1 MASPDVEV
9 IKLAGSCEPRG
20 PTQQP
25 TFQPPEEQ
33 EETSTSAPDEP
44 QQMTPAEK
52 DEARVLKRRIGK
64 YKSLFPQETADFDQ
78 GALDSLSIDE
88 LRDKAKDVEY
98 VVATRRSSKAI
109 RGLFLGGLAS
119 TELIAGPMLGLE
131 LQGLAG
137 FASRSEDL
145 MQTVDE
151 VGVKYGDQL
160 YVDPLIRLSMGM
172 MQLAMAVDAHNRA
185 AKTPSIDGEVTPMPT
200 QR

>member
-1 MASPDVEV
+1 MADHVEV
-9 IKLAGSCEPRG
+9 IKLAGSCEPRACG
-20 PTQQP
+20 PTQSAQP
-25 TFQPPEEQ
+25 ETFPDEQ
-33 EETSTSAPDEP
+33 EFPVEP
-44 QQMTPAEK
+44 QQMMTPQEK

-64 YKSLFPQETADFDQ
+64 YKSLFPQETVDFDQ
-78 GALDSLSIDE
+78 GTLDSLSIDE

-119 TELIAGPMLGLE
+119 TELVAGPILGLE

-185 AKTPSIDGEVTPMPT
+185 AKSATEVTPMPT
-200 QR
+200 PG

>member
-1 MASPDVEV
+1 MAAQDVEV
-9 IKLAGSCEPRG
+9 IKLAGSCEPRACG
-20 PTQQP
+20 PTQP
-25 TFQPPEEQ
+25 TFQDSFPGDAEE
-33 EETSTSAPDEP
+33 SAEVAQP
-44 QQMTPAEK
+44 MSPAEK

-64 YKSLFPQETADFDQ
+64 YKSLFPQETVDFDL
-78 GALDSLSIDE
+78 GALDGLDIES
-88 LRDKAKDVEY
+88 LRDRAKDVEY

-119 TELIAGPMLGLE
+119 TELIAGPILNLE

-172 MQLAMAVDAHNRA
+172 MQLCMAVDAHNRA
-185 AKTPSIDGEVTPMPT
+185 AKSPQAEPPVATT
-200 QR
+200 

>member
-1 MASPDVEV
+1 MAAQDCEV

-20 PTQQP
+20 PTQSAVP
-25 TFQPPEEQ
+25 ETFLDEQ
-33 EETSTSAPDEP
+33 EFPAQALEP
-44 QQMTPAEK
+44 QQMMTPAEK

-78 GALDSLSIDE
+78 GTLDSLSIDE

-119 TELIAGPMLGLE
+119 TELVAGPILGLE

-185 AKTPSIDGEVTPMPT
+185 AKSAEVAPTSTP
-200 QR
+200 

>member
-1 MASPDVEV
+1 MAAADCEV
-9 IKLAGSCEPRG
+9 IKLAGSCEPRACG
-20 PTQQP
+20 PTQSAQP
-25 TFQPPEEQ
+25 ETFPDEQ
-33 EETSTSAPDEP
+33 EFPVEP
-44 QQMTPAEK
+44 QQMMTPQEK

-64 YKSLFPQETADFDQ
+64 YKSLFPQETVDFDQ
-78 GALDSLSIDE
+78 GTLDSLSIDE

-119 TELIAGPMLGLE
+119 TELIAGPLLGLE

-145 MQTVDE
+145 MITVDE

-160 YVDPLIRLSMGM
+160 YVDPVIRLSMGM

-185 AKTPSIDGEVTPMPT
+185 AKSPQAEPPVATT
-200 QR
+200 

>member
-1 MASPDVEV
+1 MAAQDVEV
-9 IKLAGSCEPRG
+9 IKLAGSCQPRACE
-20 PTQQP
+20 P
-25 TFQPPEEQ
+25 TFQPAEEQ
-33 EETSTSAPDEP
+33 EQEFPVEP
-44 QQMTPAEK
+44 QQMMSPAEK

-64 YKSLFPQETADFDQ
+64 YKSLFPQETVDFDQ
-78 GALDSLSIDE
+78 GILDSLGIDE

-119 TELIAGPMLGLE
+119 TELVAGPILGLE

-185 AKTPSIDGEVTPMPT
+185 AKTSSIDGEVTQLE
-200 QR
+200 QRPAD

>member
-1 MASPDVEV
+1 MAAQDCEV

-20 PTQQP
+20 PTQSAVP
-25 TFQPPEEQ
+25 ETFLDEQ
-33 EETSTSAPDEP
+33 EFPAQALEP
-44 QQMTPAEK
+44 QQMMTPAEK

-78 GALDSLSIDE
+78 GTLDSLSIDE

-119 TELIAGPMLGLE
+119 TELVAGPILGLE

-172 MQLAMAVDAHNRA
+172 MQLAMAVDAHNRV
-185 AKTPSIDGEVTPMPT
+185 AKSAEVVPTSTP
-200 QR
+200 

>member
-1 MASPDVEV
+1 MAAADCEV
-9 IKLAGSCEPRG
+9 IKLAGSCEPRACG
-20 PTQQP
+20 PTQSAQP
-25 TFQPPEEQ
+25 ETFPDEQ
-33 EETSTSAPDEP
+33 EFPVEP
-44 QQMTPAEK
+44 PVEHVMTPQEK

-64 YKSLFPQETADFDQ
+64 YKSLFPQETVDFDQ
-78 GALDSLSIDE
+78 GTSLDSLSIDE

-119 TELIAGPMLGLE
+119 TELVAGPILGLE

-185 AKTPSIDGEVTPMPT
+185 AKTATEVTPMTTP
-200 QR
+200 

>member
-1 MASPDVEV
+1 MADHVEV
-9 IKLAGSCEPRG
+9 IKLAGSCEPRACG
-20 PTQQP
+20 PTQSAQP
-25 TFQPPEEQ
+25 ETFLDEQ
-33 EETSTSAPDEP
+33 ELLVEP
-44 QQMTPAEK
+44 QQMMTPQEK

-78 GALDSLSIDE
+78 GTLDSLSIDE

-119 TELIAGPMLGLE
+119 TELVAGPILGLE

-185 AKTPSIDGEVTPMPT
+185 AKSAEIAPTSTP
-200 QR
+200 

>member
-1 MASPDVEV
+1 ME
-9 IKLAGSCEPRG
+9 
-20 PTQQP
+20 
-25 TFQPPEEQ
+25 
-33 EETSTSAPDEP
+33 EP
-44 QQMTPAEK
+44 QPMTPAEK

-64 YKSLFPQETADFDQ
+64 YKSLFPQETVDFDQ
-78 GALDSLSIDE
+78 GTLDSLSIDE

-119 TELIAGPMLGLE
+119 TELVAGPILGLE
-131 LQGLAG
+131 LQGLAR

-172 MQLAMAVDAHNRA
+172 MQLTMAVDAHNRA
-185 AKTPSIDGEVTPMPT
+185 AKSAEVAPTSTP
-200 QR
+200 

>member
-1 MASPDVEV
+1 MADHVEV
-9 IKLAGSCEPRG
+9 IKLAGSCEPRACG
-20 PTQQP
+20 PTQSAQP
-25 TFQPPEEQ
+25 ETFPDEQ
-33 EETSTSAPDEP
+33 EFPVEP
-44 QQMTPAEK
+44 QQMMSPAEK

-64 YKSLFPQETADFDQ
+64 YKSLFPQETVDFDQ
-78 GALDSLSIDE
+78 GTLDTLGIEE

-119 TELIAGPMLGLE
+119 TELVAGPILGLE

-185 AKTPSIDGEVTPMPT
+185 AKTAEVAPTPTP
-200 QR
+200 

>member
-1 MASPDVEV
+1 MADSTEV
-9 IKLAGSCEPRG
+9 IRLAGSCAVSSREPA
-20 PTQQP
+20 QP
-25 TFQPPEEQ
+25 TFPEEQ
-33 EETSTSAPDEP
+33 EFSEEEA

-64 YKSLFPQETADFDQ
+64 YKSLFPQETIDFEIS
-78 GALDSLSIDE
+78 ALDGLDIES

-98 VVATRRSSKAI
+98 VVSTRRSSKAI
-109 RGLFLGGLAS
+109 RGLFLGSLAS
-119 TELIAGPMLGLE
+119 TELIAGPVLGLE

-172 MQLAMAVDAHNRA
+172 MQLCMAVDAHNRA
-185 AKTPSIDGEVTPMPT
+185 AKTSEVVPAPT
-200 QR
+200 S

>member
-1 MASPDVEV
+1 MAAGTADVEV
-9 IKLAGSCEPRG
+9 IKLAGSCEPRACG
-20 PTQQP
+20 PTQP
-25 TFQPPEEQ
+25 TQQTFPDEQ
-33 EETSTSAPDEP
+33 EFPAQALEP
-44 QQMTPAEK
+44 QQMMTPQEK

-78 GALDSLSIDE
+78 GTLDSLSIDE

-119 TELIAGPMLGLE
+119 TELVAGPILGLE

-185 AKTPSIDGEVTPMPT
+185 AKSAEVVPTSTP
-200 QR
+200 

>member
-1 MASPDVEV
+1 MADHVEV
-9 IKLAGSCEPRG
+9 IKLAGSCEPRACG
-20 PTQQP
+20 PTQSAQP
-25 TFQPPEEQ
+25 ETFLDEQ
-33 EETSTSAPDEP
+33 EFSAQALEP
-44 QQMTPAEK
+44 QQMMSPAEK

-64 YKSLFPQETADFDQ
+64 YKSLFPQETVDFDQ
-78 GALDSLSIDE
+78 GTLDSLSIDE

-119 TELIAGPMLGLE
+119 TELVAGPILGLE

-185 AKTPSIDGEVTPMPT
+185 AKTAEVVQTPTP
-200 QR
+200 

>member
-1 MASPDVEV
+1 MAESVEV
-9 IKLAGSCEPRG
+9 IKLAGSCEPRAFG
-20 PTQQP
+20 PTQSAQP
-25 TFQPPEEQ
+25 ETATSADEQ
-33 EETSTSAPDEP
+33 EFPAQALEP
-44 QQMTPAEK
+44 QQMMTPQEK

-78 GALDSLSIDE
+78 GTLDSLSIDE
-88 LRDKAKDVEY
+88 LREKAKDVEY
-98 VVATRRSSKAI
+98 SVACRRSSKAI

-119 TELIAGPMLGLE
+119 TELVAGPILGLE

-185 AKTPSIDGEVTPMPT
+185 AKTAEVAPTSTP
-200 QR
+200 

>member
-1 MASPDVEV
+1 MAAQDVEV
-9 IKLAGSCEPRG
+9 IKLAGSCEPRACG
-20 PTQQP
+20 NVQP
-25 TFQPPEEQ
+25 ETFPHEPEEFPV
-33 EETSTSAPDEP
+33 EV

-64 YKSLFPQETADFDQ
+64 YKSLFPQETVDFDQ
-78 GALDSLSIDE
+78 GTSLDSLSIDE

-119 TELIAGPMLGLE
+119 TELVAGPILGLE

-137 FASRSEDL
+137 FASRSKDL

-151 VGVKYGDQL
+151 VGVKYEDKL
-160 YVDPLIRLSMGM
+160 YVDPFQSDPSLDGH
-172 MQLAMAVDAHNRA
+172 DAARHG
-185 AKTPSIDGEVTPMPT
+185 D
-200 QR
+200 

>member
-1 MASPDVEV
+1 MAACDVEV
-9 IKLAGSCEPRG
+9 IKLAGCCEPRG
-20 PTQQP
+20 PTQSAVP
-25 TFQPPEEQ
+25 ETFPDESEEFPAQ
-33 EETSTSAPDEP
+33 ALEP
-44 QQMTPAEK
+44 QQMTPQEK

-78 GALDSLSIDE
+78 GTLDSLSIDE

-119 TELIAGPMLGLE
+119 TELVAGPILGLE

-137 FASRSEDL
+137 LASRSEDL

-185 AKTPSIDGEVTPMPT
+185 AKTAEVVPT
-200 QR
+200 RVPP

>member
-1 MASPDVEV
+1 MTAQPEV
-9 IKLAGSCEPRG
+9 IKLAGSCAAPPASYRE
-20 PTQQP
+20 T
-25 TFQPPEEQ
+25 TFPDSFPGDAEE
-33 EETSTSAPDEP
+33 SAEVA
-44 QQMTPAEK
+44 QQMTPQEK

-64 YKSLFPQETADFDQ
+64 YKSLFPQETVDFDL
-78 GALDSLSIDE
+78 GTLDTLSIDE
-88 LRDKAKDVEY
+88 IRDRAKDVEY
-98 VVATRRSSKAI
+98 VVSTRRSSKAI

-119 TELIAGPMLGLE
+119 TELIAGPVLGLE

-172 MQLAMAVDAHNRA
+172 MQLCMAVDAHNRA
-185 AKTPSIDGEVTPMPT
+185 AKSPQAEPPVATT
-200 QR
+200 

>member
-1 MASPDVEV
+1 MAAVDVEV
-9 IKLAGSCEPRG
+9 IKLAGSCQPRACE
-20 PTQQP
+20 P

-33 EETSTSAPDEP
+33 EETFPAQAQEP
-44 QQMTPAEK
+44 QQMMTPAEK

-64 YKSLFPQETADFDQ
+64 YKSLFPQETVDFDQ
-78 GALDSLSIDE
+78 GTLDSLSIDE

-119 TELIAGPMLGLE
+119 TELVAGPILGLE

-185 AKTPSIDGEVTPMPT
+185 AKTAEVVQTPTP
-200 QR
+200 

>member
-1 MASPDVEV
+1 MAAQDVEV
-9 IKLAGSCEPRG
+9 IKLAGSCEPRACG
-20 PTQQP
+20 PTQSAVP
-25 TFQPPEEQ
+25 ETFLDEQ
-33 EETSTSAPDEP
+33 EFPVEP
-44 QQMTPAEK
+44 PVEHVMTPQEK

-64 YKSLFPQETADFDQ
+64 YKSLFPQETVDFDQ
-78 GALDSLSIDE
+78 GTSLDSLSIDE

-185 AKTPSIDGEVTPMPT
+185 AKSAEIAPTSTP
-200 QR
+200 

>member
-1 MASPDVEV
+1 MAAQVEV
-9 IKLAGSCEPRG
+9 IKLAGSCEPRACG
-20 PTQQP
+20 PTQSAVP
-25 TFQPPEEQ
+25 ETFPDEQ
-33 EETSTSAPDEP
+33 EFPVEV
-44 QQMTPAEK
+44 QQMTPQEK

-64 YKSLFPQETADFDQ
+64 YKSLFPQETVDFDQ
-78 GALDSLSIDE
+78 GNEGSLSIGE

-119 TELIAGPMLGLE
+119 TELVAGPMLGLE

-172 MQLAMAVDAHNRA
+172 MQLAMAVDAQNRA
-185 AKTPSIDGEVTPMPT
+185 AKTAEVVQTPTP
-200 QR
+200 

>member
-1 MASPDVEV
+1 MMAAQDVEV
-9 IKLAGSCEPRG
+9 IKLAGSCEPRACG
-20 PTQQP
+20 PTQP
-25 TFQPPEEQ
+25 TFPDSFPGDAEE
-33 EETSTSAPDEP
+33 SAEVA
-44 QQMTPAEK
+44 QQMTPQEK

-64 YKSLFPQETADFDQ
+64 YKSLFPQETVDFDL
-78 GALDSLSIDE
+78 GALDGLDIE
-88 LRDKAKDVEY
+88 GLRDRAKDVEY
-98 VVATRRSSKAI
+98 VVSTRRSSKAI

-119 TELIAGPMLGLE
+119 TELIAGPVLGLE

-172 MQLAMAVDAHNRA
+172 MQLCMAVDAHNRA
-185 AKTPSIDGEVTPMPT
+185 AKATDVVVPAPT
-200 QR
+200 A

>member
-1 MASPDVEV
+1 MADHVEV

-20 PTQQP
+20 PTQSAVP
-25 TFQPPEEQ
+25 ETFPDESEEFPAQ
-33 EETSTSAPDEP
+33 ALEP
-44 QQMTPAEK
+44 QQMTPQEK

-78 GALDSLSIDE
+78 GTLDSLSIDE

-185 AKTPSIDGEVTPMPT
+185 AKSAEVAPTSTP
-200 QR
+200 

>member
-1 MASPDVEV
+1 MAAQDVEV
-9 IKLAGSCEPRG
+9 IRLAGSCEPRG
-20 PTQQP
+20 PTHSTQP
-25 TFQPPEEQ
+25 ETFPDEQ
-33 EETSTSAPDEP
+33 EFPVEP
-44 QQMTPAEK
+44 QQMTPQEK

-64 YKSLFPQETADFDQ
+64 YKSLFPQETVDFDQ
-78 GALDSLSIDE
+78 GTLDSLSIE
-88 LRDKAKDVEY
+88 SLRDKAKDVEY

-119 TELIAGPMLGLE
+119 TELVAGPILGLE

-185 AKTPSIDGEVTPMPT
+185 AKTAEVVPTSTP
-200 QR
+200 

>member
-1 MASPDVEV
+1 MADHVEV

-20 PTQQP
+20 PTQSAVP
-25 TFQPPEEQ
+25 ETFLDEQ
-33 EETSTSAPDEP
+33 EFPVEP
-44 QQMTPAEK
+44 QQQMTPAEK

-64 YKSLFPQETADFDQ
+64 YKSLFPQETAEFDQ
-78 GALDSLSIDE
+78 GTLDSLSIDE

-119 TELIAGPMLGLE
+119 TELVAGPILGLE

-185 AKTPSIDGEVTPMPT
+185 AKSATEVTPMPT
-200 QR
+200 QG

>member
-1 MASPDVEV
+1 MATQDVEV
-9 IKLAGSCEPRG
+9 IRLAGSCEPRAG
-20 PTQQP
+20 PTQSAQP
-25 TFQPPEEQ
+25 ETFLDEQ
-33 EETSTSAPDEP
+33 EFPVEV
-44 QQMTPAEK
+44 QQMTPQEK

-78 GALDSLSIDE
+78 GTLDSLSIDE

-119 TELIAGPMLGLE
+119 TELIAGPILGLE

-185 AKTPSIDGEVTPMPT
+185 AKTAEVAPTSTP
-200 QR
+200 